1 LLGKWFKGP
10 TLESSLAKARE
21 RLAVGDFDAAH
32 RTVEEGLVRFPDSDA
47 LRDTG
52 LTIRRAQA
60 RAGMQHLKDRIAR
73 ERDPRAY
80 EQLIQLYGE
89 VNMPEEARREAI
101 AYVAAH
107 PDRDTPHLLL
117 GEMHLQAFFRDLVA
131 REAHAAHEHLV
142 RAARLNP
149 EALKPRLLLAEVY
162 FCVGADK
169 ALHVV
174 AQSLTR
180 FAETDPA
187 IAPVLQQIATLGPGE
202 GQESVDGLF
211 EKVEVR
217 GGLVREATAWP
228 IRNRRNREAEMN
240 EERTSRA
247 VAGIVHRGEAAEVV
261 VLRRGGGLVSHSVE
275 DKDGTVSSFDARSDE
290 KEREKAPPGLIGVAR
305 TVARDV
311 APRAREFDLG
321 DFKRCTVQGGFGTI
335 VVGEIGGWVV
345 GARSRGREP
354 LRLWER
360 MTVALEGEAGGT
372 SS

>member
-1 LLGKWFKGP
+1 VALLGNWFRGP
-10 TLESSLAKARE
+10 TLDATLAKARE
-21 RLAVGDFDAAH
+21 RLAVGDFDHAH
-32 RTVEEGLVRFPDSDA
+32 RLVEDGLRRFPDSEA

-80 EQLIQLYGE
+80 EQLIQLYTE
-89 VNMPEEARREAI
+89 VNMPEEARREAL
-101 AYVAAH
+101 AYAAAH

-117 GEMHLQAFFRDLVA
+117 GEMHLQAFFNDVVA
-131 REAHAAHEHLV
+131 RDAHTAHEHLV
-142 RAARLNP
+142 RAARLNG
-149 EALKPRLLLAEVY
+149 EALKPRLLLAELY
-162 FCVGADK
+162 FCVGADR

-174 AQSLTR
+174 AQSLER

-187 IAPVLQQIATLGPGE
+187 IAPVLEQIAALGPGD

-217 GGLVREATAWP
+217 GALVREATAWP
-228 IRNRRNREAEMN
+228 IRNRRNREAELN
-240 EERTSRA
+240 EERTLRA
-247 VAGIVHRGEAAEVV
+247 ASGLVRRGVAAEVV
-261 VLRRGGGLVSHSVE
+261 VLRRGGGLVSHAAESDSGDVV
-275 DKDGTVSSFDARSDE
+275 TMDAKAAERS
-290 KEREKAPPGLIGVAR
+290 KEPPGLVGVAR

-321 DFKRCTVQGGFGTI
+321 AFKRCTVQGGFGTI
-335 VVGEIGGWVV
+335 VVGEIAGWVV

-354 LRLWER
+354 LRLWEG
-360 MTVALEGEAGGT
+360 MTVALEAETGRKG
-372 SS
+372 